1 MKLLSIAITSL
12 GVWVFLNAILGPSAM
27 WNGIIFGAITAIFA
41 FIAIFR
47 VSKA

>member
-1 MKLLSIAITSL
+1 MKWLALAITSV
-12 GVWVFLNAILGPSAM
+12 GVWVFLNAILGAGAM
-27 WNGIIFGAITAIFA
+27 WNGILFGAITAVCA